1 VNLRITGEHSRDDE
15 NRPRWPRHGLLSAE
29 TSTVPIMTDL
39 PRRGLFVVGT
49 DTDVGKTAVA
59 VAMLRGLVAAGRR
72 VAAYKP
78 VASGIAAAAEPGGD
92 PERLWEAAGRI
103 GAIADVCPQ
112 CFKPP
117 LAPPRAAGAAGRT
130 VDELLLRTGL
140 AVWRDQELVVVEGA
154 GGLFSP
160 LAAATLGADLAREF
174 GYPLVVV
181 DAARLGAIGRTLAT
195 VRAARAAGLTVAAC
209 VLSQATPPRGEPDDP
224 EGDVAIAAANAADLE
239 PLLADVPVTLLSHGA
254 SQFAPP
260 IDWWALAGGPA

>member
-1 VNLRITGEHSRDDE
+1 
-15 NRPRWPRHGLLSAE
+15 
-29 TSTVPIMTDL
+29 MTDL

-59 VAMLRGLVAAGRR
+59 VAILRGLVAAGRR

-78 VASGIAAAAEPGGD
+78 VASGIASAAEPGGD
-92 PERLWEAAGRI
+92 PERLWEAAGRG
-103 GAIADVCPQ
+103 GAITSVCPQ
-112 CFKPP
+112 CFRPP
-117 LAPPRAAGAAGRT
+117 LSPPRAARAAGRV
-130 VDELLLRTGL
+130 VDEPLLRTGL
-140 AVWRDQELVVVEGA
+140 AVWRHHELAVVEGA

-181 DAARLGAIGRTLAT
+181 DSARLGAIGRTLAT

-209 VLSQATPPRGEPDDP
+209 VLSQVTPPRGGPDDP
-224 EGDVAIAAANAADLE
+224 ESDVAIAAANVADLE

-254 SQFAPP
+254 TGFAPP
-260 IDWWALAGGPA
+260 LDWWALAGGPASRSSVTHPGAGPPPPRPAAG

>member
-1 VNLRITGEHSRDDE
+1 
-15 NRPRWPRHGLLSAE
+15 
-29 TSTVPIMTDL
+29 MTDL

-92 PERLWEAAGRI
+92 PERLWEAAGRG
-103 GAIADVCPQ
+103 GAIAEVCPQ
-112 CFKPP
+112 CFP
-117 LAPPRAAGAAGRT
+117 LPLSPPRAARAAGRI
-130 VDELLLRTGL
+130 VDEPLLRTGL
-140 AVWRDQELVVVEGA
+140 KAQGDHELVVVEGA

-160 LAAATLGADLAREF
+160 LAAATLNADLAREF

-224 EGDVAIAAANAADLE
+224 VGDIAIAAANAADLA
-239 PLLADVPVTLLSHGA
+239 LLLPDVPVTLLSHGA
-254 SQFAPP
+254 TAFAPP
-260 IDWWALAGGPA
+260 LDWWALAGGPASRASVMRPEVAPPPPRPAAG